1 MKPDLH
7 LVFSYFDAQKGPDI
21 LVSLPETIPEKLR
34 STIKKIFDLE
44 FENPFFEYTLSDEDL
59 KITNFNFEIPSPWA
73 RGYNEMVM
81 LSVITERDIKNEHF
95 YGLIEEISKKIKSIV
110 NIYKS
115 FYIDNTISQK
125 DAEVDK
131 KYFELKEVFSEYR
144 NMLLN
149 KVREV
154 RIMELV
160 SSKKLTLSGAY
171 KVFGSILTDII
182 SALLQLKPI
191 VLCGDADSSN
201 ALFALLKRVF
211 LEICPIEDLIE
222 IKKDYIEKDS
232 KLLIINTGLGLVES
246 GEISEEAHTALN
258 RYLQEA
264 DKTGDNDAAIIYLR
278 QKLSI
283 LLKTADLLEKILSEK
298 KSVKRVIKEIKSH
311 LKIKTKI
318 DELYAVHLILMT
330 RGNEDIADRIILSK
344 LDKF

>member
-44 FENPFFEYTLSDEDL
+44 FENPFFEYTLSEEDL

-115 FYIDNTISQK
+115 FYIDNTISKK
-125 DAEVDK
+125 DAEVDQ
-131 KYFELKEVFSEYR
+131 KYFELREVFSEYR

-149 KVREV
+149 KVKELK
-154 RIMELV
+154 IMELV

-171 KVFGSILTDII
+171 KVFGSILIDII
-182 SALLQLKPI
+182 AALLQFKSI

-201 ALFALLKRVF
+201 ALFALLKRIF
-211 LEICPIEDLIE
+211 LEIYPIEEIIE
-222 IKKDYIEKDS
+222 IQKDYTENDS
-232 KLLIINTGLGLVES
+232 NPLVINTGLGIVES
-246 GEISEEAHTALN
+246 GEISKEAHTALN

-264 DKTGDNDAAIIYLR
+264 DKTGDNDAAIIYIR

-283 LLKTADLLEKILSEK
+283 LLKTADVLEKVLRER

-311 LKIKTKI
+311 LKIKTKV
-318 DELYAVHLILMT
+318 DELYAVTLILMA
-330 RGNEDIADRIILSK
+330 RGKKEIADRIVLSK